1 MFIIIQL
8 QAMHIFRKD
17 KSKTKS
23 VSQDSEPLP
32 PPEQPKP
39 PPDPATS
46 KARSELVFHAQ
57 LAHGSS
63 TKKIKDFKNVKE
75 LYLKIGESF
84 LINPKD
90 IIFCTLNTHKT
101 DMSKLLGGQINLLDF
116 IYAHCKGQ
124 SKEITIVKSKPSL
137 GLTITDNGAGHAF
150 IKRVREESLMAQF
163 PMVLIGDHIE
173 TINGASMVGK
183 RHYEVAKTL
192 KELPMHVQFTLRLV
206 ETLKAFEAIAPRV
219 GSAKT
224 GSQTVLDGASG
235 GPEDDPNAA
244 SILGAGKHTL
254 RLKANGAAVIEEVLS
269 VVTAQAVSKID
280 DFLENF
286 MGIRDTELSQTIF
299 DIGNAKSIIDDFALA
314 IDNEF
319 SEFEFPDEFIYD
331 VWDTLSSLKKEP
343 SAGATQ

>member
-1 MFIIIQL
+1 
-8 QAMHIFRKD
+8 MHLFRRD
-17 KSKTKS
+17 KSKTKNIL
-23 VSQDSEPLP
+23 QDPDPLP

-39 PPDPATS
+39 PPDTASS
-46 KARSELVFHAQ
+46 KARSELIFHAQ

-63 TKKIKDFKNVKE
+63 TKKVKDFKNVKE
-75 LYLKIGESF
+75 LYLRIAESF
-84 LINPKD
+84 MINPQD

-101 DMSKLLGGQINLLDF
+101 DMSKLLGGQINLMDF
-116 IYAHCKGQ
+116 IYAHCKGE
-124 SKEITIVKSKPSL
+124 SKEITLVKSKPSL

-163 PMVLIGDHIE
+163 PVVMVGDHIE
-173 TINGASMVGK
+173 AINGASMVGK

-192 KELPMHVQFTLRLV
+192 KELPLDVEFSLRLV
-206 ETLKAFEAIAPRV
+206 EALKAFEAIAPRI
-219 GSAKT
+219 GSAKA
-224 GSQTVLDGASG
+224 GSQTVLDGATG

-254 RLKANGAAVIEEVLS
+254 RLKANGAAVIEEILS
-269 VVTAQAVSKID
+269 AATSQAVTKID

-299 DIGNAKSIIDDFALA
+299 DLGNAKSTIDDFALA
-314 IDNEF
+314 IDTEF

-331 VWDTLSSLKKEP
+331 VWETLSSLKKAP
-343 SAGATQ
+343 PAGTTQ